1 MSTLQVTTASF
12 RSAKMFTRGLIGNL
26 KLRHW
31 CVWLFVSVCGL
42 AVNRRDWL
50 QHLSDPPRVQGRVG
64 KMANNR
70 REPLIL
76 SLCAPFLLSSL
87 LAAGLKRGWQ
97 ERRSNSGQSAGTKE
111 SDRSLPPRP
120 EKNHRCAALIGA
132 ISWRCDD
139 CGWAGV
145 KGSRGGSGGG
155 ARGRSQSE

>member
-1 MSTLQVTTASF
+1 MSTLQVATASF
-12 RSAKMFTRGLIGNL
+12 RSAKMFTWGLIGNL

-50 QHLSDPPRVQGRVG
+50 QHLFVVLPAGGGAEKR
-64 KMANNR
+64 MAGATEQQR
-70 REPLIL
+70 AI
-76 SLCAPFLLSSL
+76 S
-87 LAAGLKRGWQ
+87 GDKR
-97 ERRSNSGQSAGTKE
+97 K
-111 SDRSLPPRP
+111 RP
-120 EKNHRCAALIGA
+120 EFAAEAGKNHRCAALTGA